1 MTSTRRGRRPVAG
14 GTFVVTGGSSGIG
27 AATVSALRERDATV
41 VTIDRA
47 DDADHRIDVTDPV
60 TVRATFD
67 AIAAAH
73 DGIDGVVHSAGILAT
88 GGFCELDVERQ
99 LTLVDVNLGGTIA
112 VAHAALAHLRA
123 TRGSL
128 VLMGSAS
135 GFQGPPEYATY
146 GATKAAIISLVQS
159 LRIELEDDDVHVA
172 SCNPLFTNTPMLGAP
187 SEGASLAKSIGP
199 AHTAEQVAAAIVRG
213 IERRSTMVFPDA
225 KVRAMHAAG
234 LWLGAFGH
242 PIMRR
247 TWRRSRRA
255 TAASSSPADRS

>member
-1 MTSTRRGRRPVAG
+1 MRDRRDRRPVAG
-14 GTFVVTGGSSGIG
+14 GTFVVTGASSGIG
-27 AATVSALRERDATV
+27 AATVTALRARGATV
-41 VTIDRA
+41 ITIDRA
-47 DDADHRIDVTDPV
+47 VDADHRIDVTDPE

-88 GGFCELDVERQ
+88 GAFCDVPVERQ
-99 LTLVDVNLGGTIA
+99 LALVDVNLGGTIA
-112 VAHAALAHLRA
+112 VAHAALAHLRPS
-123 TRGSL
+123 RGSL

-172 SCNPLFTNTPMLGAP
+172 SCNPLFTATPMLGAP
-187 SEGASLAKSIGP
+187 SDGASLAKTIGP
-199 AHTAEQVAAAIVRG
+199 AHTAEQVAEAIVRG
-213 IERRSTMVFPDA
+213 IERRRHMILPGA
-225 KVRAMHAAG
+225 KVRAMHGAG
-234 LWLGAFGH
+234 HWLGAFGH
-242 PIMRR
+242 SIMRT

-255 TAASSSPADRS
+255 T